1 MKFIHKTLFLIL
13 IISLIGCKNKVKKSQ
28 IVYDKNTKTIL
39 YNNKPFTGIVNGED
53 EESYWSAEIKDGNI
67 ISETERQ
74 PNGYKIIKYPNDT
87 FEYYNNNGKC
97 ISKES
102 FYQSLD

>member
-1 MKFIHKTLFLIL
+1 M
-13 IISLIGCKNKVKKSQ
+13 KSQ

-39 YNNKPFTGIVNGED
+39 YNNEPYTGIVYGED
-53 EESYWSAEIKDGNI
+53 EESYWSAEIKDGKI
-67 ISETERQ
+67 IFETEKQ

-87 FEYYNNNGKC
+87 FEYYDNKEKS

-102 FYQSLD
+102 FYQSLE